1 MNKMNKI
8 AFLDL
13 ETTGSV
19 TKTDQ
24 IVQIA
29 IAVYTW
35 PTLEYLSEYQSLVK
49 PRKPID
55 PAAQKVHGISWE
67 KVEDKPTFAEI
78 APVVLEQIE
87 GCIIAG
93 FNSNIFDIPIL
104 FNEFA
109 RVGINWNWKSHPR
122 IDVGNI
128 FKRKEERT
136 LRAAYKFYCFR
147 ELENAHDAMADV
159 KATAEVFAAQVGMYD
174 DLPTE
179 TADLELYSNFDKKQI
194 DLGGVFYYG
203 ENNEILLGIG
213 DKKGQPAKQ
222 HPDYLNWMLKSN
234 FPSDAHEICKQILG
248 YK

>member
-1 MNKMNKI
+1 MNKI
-8 AFLDL
+8 AFFDL

-19 TKTDQ
+19 TKEDH

-29 IAVYTW
+29 LCVYSW
-35 PTLEYLSEYQSLVK
+35 PEMNPLHEYKSLVK
-49 PRKPID
+49 PGKPISSD
-55 PAAQKVHGISWE
+55 AQNVHGISWAMVE
-67 KVEDKPTFAEI
+67 KAPKFSEI
-78 APVVLEQIE
+78 AQDILILLE

-93 FNSNIFDIPIL
+93 FNSNMFDIPIL

-109 RVGINWNWKSHPR
+109 RAKITWDWKKHPR

-136 LRAAYKFYCFR
+136 LKAALKFYCDK

-159 KATAEVFAAQVGMYD
+159 KATADVFKAQIERYD
-174 DLPTE
+174 DLPSDVE
-179 TADLELYSNFDKKQI
+179 ELQLYSNFDKKQL
-194 DLGGVFYYG
+194 DLSGVFYYG
-203 ENNEILLGIG
+203 ENDEIYLGIG

-222 HPDYLNWMLKSN
+222 NIGMVQWIFKNN
-234 FPSDAHEICKQILG
+234 FPSDVHDVCKQLLG